1 MVGITDLVDVCLR
14 AGGLLDLT
22 GLPVGWLDGWYHRS
36 RRCLLARW
44 RIAGLYRPAS
54 WLVGWLVSPISSMS
68 ACALAG
74 LKRSLFGS
82 RRSLVFLYSPIG
94 THAHVGS
101 WRYYV
106 CTYSP
111 FPLAVRLSQGKERNK
126 EARSSDR
133 QRCRVSDSPCCTATQ
148 IPRKHLW
155 IRLIHATGAKKLP
168 ICAT

>member
-1 MVGITDLVDVCLR
+1 MYV
-14 AGGLLDLT
+14 
-22 GLPVGWLDGWYHRS
+22 RS
-36 RRCLLARW
+36 RPFPLGGVHAEPTRELAVDWEPLLCCLVRKRGASW
-44 RIAGLYRPAS
+44 RIAGPYRPAR